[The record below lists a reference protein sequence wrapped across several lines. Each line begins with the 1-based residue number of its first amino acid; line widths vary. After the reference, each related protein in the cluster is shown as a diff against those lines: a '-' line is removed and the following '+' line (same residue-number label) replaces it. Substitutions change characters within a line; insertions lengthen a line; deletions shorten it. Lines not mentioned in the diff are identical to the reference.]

1 MTASKR
7 AVLSAM
13 AEAVGSSP
21 MAPRGGAQQLHV
33 RTARTCRLPRCFRA
47 AVDRF
52 GVDWRAWP
60 GPLRGGLLRWSD
72 VDPVNFR
79 YRIYAQW
86 VAREQVV
93 QLSERLSQRGQVLSL
108 DLPVGIHPN
117 GYDVWRRREQ
127 YATDVSVGAPP
138 DSFFAQGQSWGFPPS
153 RPEALRESG
162 HAEFARPWPTT
173 CRVAGMLRIDHV
185 MGLQR
190 LFWIPGGSEPRDG
203 VYVKMPFEELLAVV
217 GIEAQRNRADVIGE
231 DLGTVA
237 DEVRAGMRAGRHAA
251 VVRGPVLDP
260 W

>member
-1 MTASKR
+1 MTAAKR

-21 MAPRGGAQQLHV
+21 MGLRRRSTTSCSNGPNLSTTPA
-33 RTARTCRLPRCFRA
+33 CCA

-79 YRIYAQW
+79 YHIYAQW

-93 QLSERLSQRGQVLSL
+93 QLSEPLSQRGQVLSL

-138 DSFFAQGQSWGFPPS
+138 DTFFAQGQSWGFPPS

-162 HAEFARPWPTT
+162 HCGPFVPPWPTT
-173 CRVAGMLRIDHV
+173 CV
-185 MGLQR
+185 
-190 LFWIPGGSEPRDG
+190 WPGCCASTMSWACSDSSGFRG
-203 VYVKMPFEELLAVV
+203 
-217 GIEAQRNRADVIGE
+217 
-231 DLGTVA
+231 
-237 DEVRAGMRAGRHAA
+237 AA
-251 VVRGPVLDP
+251 ASPETASM
-260 W
+260 